1 MILTKSPSLFWENY
15 QIADCRNKQL
25 FKLGAGCITEL
36 RRRPAWAE
44 ADIWAQT
51 SWSCTRP
58 LRWSWPERQ
67 GHTQRWTPG
76 SGSGSGLQEREC
88 RSVGEPQTQQ
98 PRCQPLRFLPGSS
111 PLSADL
117 RKRRGPWE
125 IKCLAL
131 WDTASLLLRQ
141 EFLFV
146 VELRHPREHLVLGS
160 PALHIIT
167 SQLMY
172 TCEEA
177 QTPVKTP
184 LLKLFLRRHWCL
196 QTADFEWIKPISN
209 PQMWT
214 IWKIVLQKSYNIG

>member
-1 MILTKSPSLFWENY
+1 MSVSK
-15 QIADCRNKQL
+15 R
-25 FKLGAGCITEL
+25 CITGL
-36 RRRPAWAE
+36 RRPPAWAE
-44 ADIWAQT
+44 DDIRAQT

-67 GHTQRWTPG
+67 GHTRRWTP
-76 SGSGSGLQEREC
+76 GSGSGLQEREC

-98 PRCQPLRFLPGSS
+98 PRCRPLLFSPGSA
-111 PLSADL
+111 PLSVDL

-125 IKCLAL
+125 IKCLVL
-131 WDTASLLLRQ
+131 WDTASLLLRIG
-141 EFLFV
+141 FPFV

-172 TCEEA
+172 TCEET
-177 QTPVKTP
+177 QTPVKTA
-184 LLKLFLRRHWCL
+184 LLKLFLRRHWCVR
-196 QTADFEWIKPISN
+196 TVGYGWIEPISN

-214 IWKIVLQKSYNIG
+214 IWKIVL